1 MITTYAVSLSTVDCG
16 EADRIALVDLVTD
29 WQMAHHP
36 FGGDDDSRP
45 GSSMRVREG
54 DDDPV
59 FRLSVTQS
67 SAGGTHVD
75 TTTATVWLIDGVLG
89 FDLRVVS
96 SPRASRVVPYT
107 PAVVDSHVARLVRDV
122 LDAVP
127 TYDADYRISPAV
139 RTASSELEGQELA
152 AFVLATKRRLPVVVE
167 IDDFERGT
175 PPVVAS
181 RPGPLVGLSHIW
193 RITTPAAMQA
203 FAHMVGLALVDQATV
218 LVLWDPHSR
227 PHEERLRQITPG
239 NEPLVWQRVVD
250 LVTTTAAR
258 SLAQPHVPPPPRR
271 DIEPAAM
278 SVRAEQVSS
287 RTDDADDS
295 LSDHVEQLEA
305 TVDELQAALADAD
318 RIIADQRTRLERKDS
333 QIDQLVLRNVNL
345 EAQAGNVPQAIGVAS
360 MKEALR
366 LARKHCPFLIFHDRA
381 IESGEQLEGPDP
393 GHVLADL
400 VRLNEVARAWKSG
413 EISGASIQVACRQMG
428 LDYAPGISATARQKY
443 VEDYVVEWKGRAVVA
458 AAHLRRGRKSHLV
471 RTHVYFD
478 DDTGEVLV
486 AYIGRHLRDK
496 GSSS

>member
-16 EADRIALVDLVTD
+16 EADRIALIDLVTD
-29 WQMAHHP
+29 WQMANHP
-36 FGGDDDSRP
+36 FGSDDDSRP
-45 GSSMRVREG
+45 GSSMRIREG

-59 FRLSVTQS
+59 FRLSVTKS
-67 SAGGTHVD
+67 AAGGTHVE

-96 SPRASRVVPYT
+96 SPRTSKVVPFT
-107 PAVVDSHVARLVRDV
+107 PSVVDAHVARLVRDV

-152 AFVLATKRRLPVVVE
+152 AFVLASKRRLPVVVE

-181 RPGPLVGLSHIW
+181 RPGPLVGLAHVW
-193 RITTPAAMQA
+193 RITTPAAMRA
-203 FAHMVGLALVDQATV
+203 FADMVGLALIDQATV
-218 LVLWDPHSR
+218 VVLWDAHSR

-239 NEPLVWQRVVD
+239 NEHLVWQRVVD

-271 DIEPAAM
+271 DIEPSEM
-278 SVRAEQVSS
+278 TPR
-287 RTDDADDS
+287 RDDVDEVDES
-295 LSDHVEQLEA
+295 LADHVEQLEA
-305 TVDELQAALADAD
+305 AVDELQGALADAD
-318 RIIADQRTRLERKDS
+318 RIIADQRARLERKDS
-333 QIDQLVLRNVNL
+333 QIDELVLRNVNL

-366 LARKHCPFLIFHDRA
+366 LAQKHCPFLVFHERA

-443 VEDYVVEWKGRAVVA
+443 VEDYVVEWKGRPVVA

-478 DDTGEVLV
+478 EQTGEVLV

-496 GSSS
+496 GSNS